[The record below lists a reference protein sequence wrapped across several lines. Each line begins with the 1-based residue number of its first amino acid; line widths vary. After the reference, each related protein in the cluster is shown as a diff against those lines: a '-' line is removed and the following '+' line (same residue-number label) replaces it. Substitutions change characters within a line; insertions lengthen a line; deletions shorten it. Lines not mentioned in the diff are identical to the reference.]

1 MERERVNNELGG
13 LSRVLIK
20 SNPPKAYAYARYA
33 SARRLV
39 GQLKKRVVDA
49 DPRGLVSKVIFF
61 LSVNGGAA
69 FLRL

>member
-1 MERERVNNELGG
+1 MERERVNNELGE

-39 GQLKKRVVDA
+39 GQLKNASSTQTRA
-49 DPRGLVSKVIFF
+49 AWLV
-61 LSVNGGAA
+61 
-69 FLRL
+69 RLFSSCL